1 MATKANLVID
11 QGTTYSVTINL
22 SDENGDPLR
31 LEGFRASSQ
40 LRKWYTSTNAVNFDC
55 SINTADGSVTLALDA
70 NQTSILTPQRY
81 VYDVQLY
88 DPAANTISRV
98 LEGIATVTP
107 QSTKQVL

>member
-22 SDENGDPLR
+22 TDENGDPLK

-40 LRKWYTSTNAVNFDC
+40 LRKWYTSTNAVNFGC
-55 SINTADGSVTLALDA
+55 FINTADGSVTLELDSY
-70 NQTSILTPQRY
+70 QTSILSAQRY